1 MISVPIKLRFLIIV
15 MGVGLIVVAAL
26 VAAFSPRAIRLGAEE
41 MVNFAFYPQR
51 TEEPQQW
58 EWFPSTREPF
68 EVAADDGTLLEG
80 YFLPSKEKKPAGT
93 IVILH
98 GHLSCADQMAGFAQ
112 DVVQA
117 GFNAVVYDA
126 RAHGKSG
133 GSVCSFGLKEA
144 GDAKR
149 IARYLL
155 ETHKGSG
162 PVFLWG
168 ISMGAAV
175 GAQALAGDTP
185 FSGGV
190 LFAPFSNLDDM
201 ISATLQSRG
210 VSWLPG
216 LSSEVRSRIRNVLG
230 VSPAEVSP
238 KNAATSIRVPVLVV
252 HGDKDDRIPVAQGRA
267 VFEAIPDARK
277 QFLELPKAG
286 HDDLINFEEPWGE
299 TTLQRM
305 FIFLKHAA

>member
-1 MISVPIKLRFLIIV
+1 MIRFPIKLRLLAII
-15 MGVGLIVVAAL
+15 MGVGLIVLVAL
-26 VAAFSPRAIRLGAEE
+26 VVAFGPRAIQRGAEE
-41 MVNFAFYPQR
+41 MVNFAFYPLR

-58 EWFPSTREPF
+58 EWFPAAREPF

-80 YFLPSKEKKPAGT
+80 YYLPSKEKNPAGT

-144 GDAKR
+144 EDAKR

-185 FSGGV
+185 FAAGV

-201 ISATLQSRG
+201 ISATLENRG
-210 VSWLPG
+210 VAWLPG

-238 KNAATSIRVPVLVV
+238 ENASTKIRVPVLVV

-267 VFEAIPDARK
+267 VFKAIPDARK
-277 QFLELPKAG
+277 QLLELPDAG
-286 HDDLINFEEPWGE
+286 HDDLIDFEKPWGE
-299 TTLQRM
+299 NTLQRM
-305 FIFLKHAA
+305 FVFLKQAA